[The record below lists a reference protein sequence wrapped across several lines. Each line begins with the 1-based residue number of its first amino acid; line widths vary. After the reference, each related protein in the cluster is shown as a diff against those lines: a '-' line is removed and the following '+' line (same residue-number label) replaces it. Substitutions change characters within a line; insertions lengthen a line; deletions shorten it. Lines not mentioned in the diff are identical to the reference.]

1 MILIEFRTMP
11 ARSKSA
17 NKKRVSKKK
26 PVSAKFSVGRDAF
39 VKISS
44 VEGIVVTGEMQSRTE
59 EFDRKRMTA
68 AQRRSAII
76 KLYKQKA

>member
-1 MILIEFRTMP
+1 MP
-11 ARSKSA
+11 TRSKPA
-17 NKKRVSKKK
+17 NKKRTSKKK
-26 PVSAKFSVGRDAF
+26 TVSAKFSVGREAF

-44 VEGIVVTGEMQSRTE
+44 VEGIVMTREMRSRTE